1 MTPLPFR
8 FAIQGGPFNEP
19 DALRDHA
26 RTVESLGYDELFS
39 SDHIGVFQ
47 VNGALNQ
54 VDPFLPL
61 AVAAEATTTLRFGP
75 LVINNEF
82 HVPSLL
88 ARSALSFD
96 QLTAGRLVLGMG
108 SGYAA
113 SEHDAIGRPIRAPGA
128 RVTRFEE
135 SLTIIRSLLDTGSV
149 HFDGEYESAHFD
161 EIGARPNQSHLP
173 LLIGGHGPRMVR
185 IAARF
190 ADVFQ
195 FTGLGHDPVT
205 GTPNTSGFALSDV
218 AERAAWLTQA
228 SGDRSIERSLLVQ
241 FTSVGADSPSSE
253 ELAGRFGL
261 ETDVVEETPFALSG
275 SIEKI
280 VDKLER
286 LRETLGISHVVV
298 RDVEGF
304 APIVDALRG
313 R

>member
-8 FAIQGGPFNEP
+8 FAIQGGPFTEP
-19 DALRDHA
+19 EALRDHA
-26 RTVESLGYDELFS
+26 RSVEALGYDELFT

-47 VNGALNQ
+47 TNGALNQ

-61 AVAAEATTTLRFGP
+61 VVAAEATATLRFGP

-96 QLTAGRLVLGMG
+96 QLTGGRLILGMG
-108 SGYAA
+108 AGYAA
-113 SEHDAIGRPIRAPGA
+113 GEHDAIGRPIRAPGA

-135 SLTIIRSLLDTGSV
+135 SLAIIRSLLDTGSV
-149 HFDGEYESAHFD
+149 DFDGEHESAHFD
-161 EIGARPNQSHLP
+161 EIGARSSQEHIP

-185 IAARF
+185 VAARF

-205 GTPNTSGFALSDV
+205 GTPTTSGFALSDV
-218 AERAAWLTQA
+218 SERAAWLTDA
-228 SGDRSIERSLLVQ
+228 SGDRIIERSLLVQ
-241 FTSVGADSPSSE
+241 FTSVGADSPTPE

-261 ETDVVEETPFALSG
+261 DADVVEETPFALSG
-275 SIEKI
+275 SVEQV

-298 RDVEGF
+298 REVDGF